1 MDTDESVCSEQ
12 TEDEEEAEIGR
23 SNNFTVPFYLS
34 VYYHSENLFSENDR
48 SHPHSSLKVP

>member
-34 VYYHSENLFSENDR
+34 GYYIHVEDFGAA
-48 SHPHSSLKVP
+48 